1 MNLDHTHIS
10 NTTQTILKDLQTVD
24 KREPTNS
31 QMNLSKALE
40 QDNVV
45 LALKHSK
52 PSIVSLPLEKMADTI
67 KALLIRIHAITGWI
81 LPTGATLNAL
91 QVQLGKKLLE
101 DYDTINEDEIE
112 YAFRKGA
119 WRVSEWG
126 KNFNLGLF
134 DTIMKPY
141 LVERYDAS
149 IEEEKEDFYKNKTF
163 DLRRDVNWR
172 YQVQENY
179 NYYIHGSKYY
189 RNWRHIHPFEYD
201 VLESDGFIERRFYKW
216 RLQRY
221 QQRLRHPDN
230 VLAEMAKGKSVEQ
243 LFRLAV
249 KQQRQFL
256 YSK

>member
-1 MNLDHTHIS
+1 
-10 NTTQTILKDLQTVD
+10 
-24 KREPTNS
+24 
-31 QMNLSKALE
+31 MNLSKALE

-149 IEEEKEDFYKNKTF
+149 IEEEKEDFYKNRSF

-172 YQVQENY
+172 KQVEDNYQ
-179 NYYIHGSKYY
+179 YYIFGSKYY
-189 RNWRHIHPFEYD
+189 QPLTHPFEYD
-201 VLESDGFIERRFYKW
+201 QLEEDGFFQEGYWKARFWRWQGTLLAADSKLTEWSKACAVLE
-216 RLQRY
+216 
-221 QQRLRHPDN
+221 
-230 VLAEMAKGKSVEQ
+230 
-243 LFRLAV
+243 LFQLAV

-256 YSK
+256 YTK